1 MKRILYYCLL
11 ILCIFFLFGCS
22 GSQQQTQ
29 ILATTKPVYD
39 FTVFLCENTG
49 LSVELLVTEN
59 VSCLHDY
66 TLQVRQ
72 MRKIETAELIILSG
86 AGLEDFL
93 HKPLENTTHKIDA
106 SNTVQLLCGHEEENH
121 DAAHHHHD
129 NDPHIWLSV
138 PNARIMAKNIVN
150 GLLERYPQY
159 EEQFLRNF
167 ETLSFRFDELEQYGN
182 QMLSKLTSR
191 ELITFHDGFGYFA
204 EAWDLTI
211 LHALEE
217 ESGSEASAEELKEL
231 IELVRS
237 HQLPAIF
244 VEENGSTSASQII
257 ANETGVSIH
266 SLSMAMSQDTN
277 YFDAMHHNI
286 NVIKEALG

>member
-1 MKRILYYCLL
+1 MKRILYCFILLLCVICLSA
-11 ILCIFFLFGCS
+11 CS
-22 GSQQQTQ
+22 SSQQQTQ

-39 FTVFLCENTG
+39 FTTFLCENTG
-49 LSVELLVTEN
+49 LSVDLLVTEN

-72 MRKIETAELIILSG
+72 MRKIETAELIIMSG
-86 AGLEDFL
+86 AGLEEFL
-93 HKPLENTTHKIDA
+93 HKSLDYAAHLIDT
-106 SNTVQLLCGHEEENH
+106 SNGINLHCGHEEEDH
-121 DAAHHHHD
+121 DTTHHHHD

-138 PNARIMAKNIVN
+138 PNARIMAKNIVD
-150 GLLERYPQY
+150 GLIEIFPQY
-159 EEQFLRNF
+159 IEQFLSNL
-167 ETLSFRFDELEQYGN
+167 EKLNYRFDELEEYGN
-182 QMLSKLTSR
+182 QMLSHLTSR

-244 VEENGSTSASQII
+244 VEENGSTSASQIV

-266 SLSMAMSQDTN
+266 SLSMSMSQDTN
-277 YFDAMHHNI
+277 YFDAMYHNI
-286 NVIKEALG
+286 NAIKEALG